1 MKIERLTPNIGAV
14 ISGINPAHCSDSEF
28 SDIYRAWHQYKVIFF
43 RDVSLT
49 PQQHLSLA
57 ARFGELEPVHPFFP
71 NIKEEPQISIIETT
85 SGNAPL
91 ESEWHTDLTW
101 REKPSKASL
110 LHAQTVP
117 QCGGDTIWC
126 SMSAVFEALSAQEK
140 SALRLLSA
148 THSLHAFKEVDS
160 EQITQQ
166 WHKDLIAV
174 SERNPPVIHPMVKT
188 IKESGQE
195 VLYINEQFTRSIND
209 MTPIQSSKLLNK
221 LFLLARQPEY
231 QVRFQWQPN
240 SLAIWDNRSTQH
252 YAVIDYGDAP
262 RKLHR
267 VTVT

>member
-1 MKIERLTPNIGAV
+1 MHIEPLTPHIGAI
-14 ISGINPAHCSDSEF
+14 ISGVSITDSSDDEF
-28 SDIYRAWHQYKVIFF
+28 ASIYQAWHQYKVIFF
-43 RDVSLT
+43 RDITLT

-57 ARFGELEPVHPFFP
+57 SRFGELEPVHPFFP
-71 NIKEEPQISIIETT
+71 NVKEEPQISIIETT
-85 SGNAPL
+85 KGNAPL

-101 REKPSKASL
+101 RKKPSKASI

-126 SMSAVFEALSAQEK
+126 SMSAVFKSLPEEEK
-140 SALRLLSA
+140 SALRLLNA
-148 THSLHAFKEVDS
+148 AHSLHAFKEVNT

-174 SERNPPVIHPMVKT
+174 SERNPPVLHPMVT
-188 IKESGQE
+188 TVPETAEE
-195 VLYINEQFTRSIND
+195 VLFINEQFTRSIINMND
-209 MTPIQSSKLLNK
+209 NQSAALLTK
-221 LFLLARQPEY
+221 LFDLARKPEF
-231 QVRFQWQPN
+231 QVRFRWQPN

-252 YAVIDYGDAP
+252 YAVIDYGDTP